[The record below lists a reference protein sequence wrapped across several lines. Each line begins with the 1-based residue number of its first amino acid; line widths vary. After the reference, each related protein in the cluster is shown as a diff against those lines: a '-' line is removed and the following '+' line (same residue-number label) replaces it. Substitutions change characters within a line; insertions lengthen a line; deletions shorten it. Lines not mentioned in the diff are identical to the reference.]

1 MTKKLKKIL
10 YGFQR
15 NEITEFYVY
24 RFLSKIS
31 KNKNSK
37 VLRKI
42 AEDEFRHYNILKKY
56 SKKDLHPNYLKII
69 WHIFIYFILGLTF
82 SLNAMEKGE
91 EKAQKNYLML
101 KDEIPEI
108 EKIILDE
115 DLHEKEL
122 LKLIDEERIKY
133 ISSMVLGLN
142 DALVELTG
150 TLAGLTF
157 AFQNSKL
164 VALSGVIT
172 GIAAS
177 FSMSAS
183 EYLSQR
189 SDPNSQNPL
198 KSAIYTGI
206 AYIFTVFLLV
216 MPYILVPNPFFA
228 LVFLLVIAL
237 VIILFF
243 SYFVSIV
250 QNKSFKGYFSEMF
263 LISFGVM
270 GLSFIIGIIAKMLF
284 NIDIL

>member
-1 MTKKLKKIL
+1 MDKKLLKIL
-10 YGFQR
+10 RSFQK
-15 NEITEFYVY
+15 NEITEYYVY
-24 RFLSKIS
+24 KLLAKITRGS
-31 KNKNSK
+31 N
-37 VLRKI
+37 RKI
-42 AEDEFRHYNILKKY
+42 LQEIAGDELKHYSILKNY
-56 SKKDLHPNYLKII
+56 SNKDVKPKYLKII
-69 WHIFIYFILGLTF
+69 WHLILFFIFGITF

-91 EKAQKNYLML
+91 EKAQEKYKVL
-101 KDEIPEI
+101 KDEITEI

-115 DLHEKEL
+115 NIHEKKL
-122 LKLIDEERIKY
+122 LSLIDEEKVKY

-164 VALSGVIT
+164 VALSGLIT

-189 SDPNSQNPL
+189 ADENAQNPI
-198 KSAIYTGI
+198 KSAVYTGI

-216 MPYILVPNPFFA
+216 LPYLVLSNPFFA
-228 LVFLLVIAL
+228 LIFLLFIAL
-237 VIILFF
+237 IIIVFF
-243 SYFVSIV
+243 SYFVSVV
-250 QNKSFKGYFSEMF
+250 QDKSFKMYFLEMF

-270 GLSFIIGIIAKMLF
+270 GVSFVIGIIAKKLF
-284 NIDIL
+284 NIEIL

>member
-1 MTKKLKKIL
+1 MKIL
-10 YGFQR
+10 RSFQK
-15 NEITEFYVY
+15 NEITEYYVY
-24 RFLSKIS
+24 KLLAKITRGS
-31 KNKNSK
+31 N
-37 VLRKI
+37 RKI
-42 AEDEFRHYNILKKY
+42 LQEIAGDELKHYSILKNY
-56 SKKDLHPNYLKII
+56 SNKDVKPKYLKII
-69 WHIFIYFILGLTF
+69 WHLILFFIFGITF

-91 EKAQKNYLML
+91 EKAQEKYKVL
-101 KDEIPEI
+101 KDEITEI

-115 DLHEKEL
+115 NIHEKKL
-122 LKLIDEERIKY
+122 LSLIDEEKVKY

-164 VALSGVIT
+164 VALSGLIT

-189 SDPNSQNPL
+189 ADENAQNPI
-198 KSAIYTGI
+198 KSAVYTGI

-216 MPYILVPNPFFA
+216 LPYLVLSNPFFA
-228 LVFLLVIAL
+228 LIFLLFIAL
-237 VIILFF
+237 IIIVFF
-243 SYFVSIV
+243 SYFVSVV
-250 QNKSFKGYFSEMF
+250 QDKSFKMYFLEMF

-270 GLSFIIGIIAKMLF
+270 GVSFVIGIIAKKLF
-284 NIDIL
+284 NIEIL